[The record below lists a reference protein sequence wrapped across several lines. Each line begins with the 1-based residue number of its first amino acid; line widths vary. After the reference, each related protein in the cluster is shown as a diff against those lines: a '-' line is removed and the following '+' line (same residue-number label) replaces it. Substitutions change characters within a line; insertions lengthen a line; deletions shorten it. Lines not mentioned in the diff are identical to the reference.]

1 MQWDRASDDPLLRRS
16 QTRYCQSQLAR
27 FESIESRAASSSP
40 WFGHKESSH
49 VNTCA
54 PVQSTLRSA
63 RLWRWTSLDD
73 ATQVAVRGVYHE
85 KCIEIALIPE
95 KGLESTQEGVAMLVH
110 RPGLACLFS
119 TLASALAAARVLSYV
134 ILPLSG
140 TCDLHFLDVRQRD

>member
-1 MQWDRASDDPLLRRS
+1 MMPCRWL
-16 QTRYCQSQLAR
+16 
-27 FESIESRAASSSP
+27 FEAY
-40 WFGHKESSH
+40 
-49 VNTCA
+49 N
-54 PVQSTLRSA
+54 
-63 RLWRWTSLDD
+63 
-73 ATQVAVRGVYHE
+73 HE
-85 KCIEIALIPE
+85 QCIEIALIPE